1 MLMGTVVAG
10 GSVRVT
16 GTVIFVIRALILV
29 SVITSR
35 ALRVRSGYFDGLM
48 VHGAIAQL
56 TYNLLGVEAATCEQR
71 NERHK
76 RAESPSDPHASGTS

>member
-10 GSVRVT
+10 GSVRVA

-29 SVITSR
+29 SVITRR
-35 ALRVRSGYFDGLM
+35 ALRVRGGHVDGLM

-56 TYNLLGVEAATCEQR
+56 TKNLLGVEAATCEQR
-71 NERHK
+71 NERQK
-76 RAESPSDPHASGTS
+76 RAESPSDPHASS

>member
-10 GSVRVT
+10 GSVRVA

-35 ALRVRSGYFDGLM
+35 ALRVRGGEVDRLV
-48 VHGAIAQL
+48 VHRAIPQL
-56 TYNLLGVEAATCEQR
+56 TDDLFGVEAAAGEQCD
-71 NERHK
+71 ERQK
-76 RAESPSDPHASGTS
+76 RAESPSDPHASS